1 MMGLILWIAEAW
13 ARAGGGGGYSGGG
26 GGGGGGSYSGGGS
39 SGEGSDALVR
49 LLIYLVIE
57 VPIVGV
63 PLLIVVVVG
72 FIWFHSNGRGGG
84 GGVQTRIVAR
94 GPARVAESASTSA
107 LLRHD
112 PGFSEVLFLDFARLV
127 FVRAH
132 EERGRKNLGALAAV
146 LSPTATQALSRRSEH
161 AVRDVII
168 GSVRLRSVRVAGEV
182 ARAGVSFAAN
192 YSEEGKNL
200 YIEETWIF
208 ERAAD
213 TRSPGPELM
222 QALRCPSCGSAL
234 ETKTDGS
241 CVSCGTPLSTGKLLW
256 RAVSVDL
263 LQLQEVPR
271 VQLSL
276 GGGTEAGTN
285 LPLVRAPDFAATQRA
300 LASRHPE
307 FDLEAFRA
315 RVVDVFVRVQAA
327 WSDMKPEAVRPL
339 ETDGVFQSHRYWIER
354 YRREG
359 LCNRGA
365 GVKVTGVLPAR
376 IQMDAYYT
384 AITVRIFASMLD
396 WTEDRG
402 GKVVGGSK
410 SEPKRFSEYWTF
422 VRAAGKPLT
431 TRENVDA
438 CPSCGAPLDR
448 VGEGG
453 VCGYCE
459 AKITSGD
466 FDWVLAA
473 IDQDD
478 AYGG

>member
-1 MMGLILWIAEAW
+1 M
-13 ARAGGGGGYSGGG
+13 
-26 GGGGGGSYSGGGS
+26 
-39 SGEGSDALVR
+39 
-49 LLIYLVIE
+49 
-57 VPIVGV
+57 
-63 PLLIVVVVG
+63 
-72 FIWFHSNGRGGG
+72 
-84 GGVQTRIVAR
+84 
-94 GPARVAESASTSA
+94 
-107 LLRHD
+107 
-112 PGFSEVLFLDFARLV
+112 
-127 FVRAH
+127 
-132 EERGRKNLGALAAV
+132 
-146 LSPTATQALSRRSEH
+146 
-161 AVRDVII
+161 
-168 GSVRLRSVRVAGEV
+168 
-182 ARAGVSFAAN
+182 
-192 YSEEGKNL
+192 
-200 YIEETWIF
+200 
-208 ERAAD
+208 
-213 TRSPGPELM
+213 
-222 QALRCPSCGSAL
+222 
-234 ETKTDGS
+234 
-241 CVSCGTPLSTGKLLW
+241 
-256 RAVSVDL
+256 
-263 LQLQEVPR
+263 
-271 VQLSL
+271 QLSL